1 MKVWKDVE
9 QRSEKWFELRC
20 GHPTAS
26 NFARLLTPTGKDS
39 SQWHDYALELCA
51 ACIRPDEIQWEGNF
65 HTDRGEALEPEAADE
80 FSKIMG
86 LELEAVGFVTRDDMV
101 VGCSPDRLIVVN
113 GEYVAGLEIKCPLSK
128 IHAKY
133 LVEGK
138 LPEQYKGQVHGGM
151 CVTGLNYWYFMSYCP
166 GLNPFIL
173 RVDRDGYTEI
183 LSDALD
189 RFLIFYADA
198 YKKVMPILKKKEEV
212 A

>member
-1 MKVWKDVE
+1 MKIWPEME
-9 QRSEKWFELRC
+9 QRSDEWFRARA
-20 GHPTAS
+20 GRPTAS
-26 NFARLLTPTGKDS
+26 NFARLLTTTGKDS

-51 ACIRPDEIQWEGNF
+51 ACIRPDEVQWEGNF

-86 LELEAVGFVTRDDMV
+86 LELEEVGFVTRDDNV
-101 VGCSPDRLIVVN
+101 VGCSPDRLVMVN

-133 LVEGK
+133 LIEGK
-138 LPEQYKGQVHGGM
+138 LPDPYKGQVHGGM
-151 CVTGLNYWYFMSYCP
+151 AVTGFPYWYFMSYCP
-166 GLNPFIL
+166 GLAPFIL
-173 RVDRDGYTEI
+173 RVDKDGYTEI

-189 RFLIFYADA
+189 RFVIFYGDLR
-198 YKKVMPILKKKEEV
+198 KKVMPILVGKEV